1 MTKAELEV
9 QLERANYELDLENKR
24 KEIVKMVNG
33 CDSLII
39 LTEMKEKIE
48 KSYQKYTNDWE
59 SVALRDNICKLAQQ
73 LSDNYDYNTLRSVN
87 VFMYTMALNDSKLNT
102 DGLFLTPYMAK
113 IKVEHN
119 EKAGVA

>member
-59 SVALRDNICKLAQQ
+59 SVALRDNICKLDQQ

>member
-9 QLERANYELDLENKR
+9 QLERANYELDLANKR
-24 KEIVKMVNG
+24 KEIVKIVNG

-48 KSYQKYTNDWE
+48 KSYQKHTNDWE
-59 SVALRDNICKLAQQ
+59 NVALRDNICKLAQQ

-113 IKVEHN
+113 IKVEHD
-119 EKAGVA
+119 EEVGVA